1 MSPDGSELWVGALF
15 ELIWMSQFVQFKKKK
30 RNLNACSDM
39 TMLSLYM
46 ATWHMFKIFCD
57 LNTSWQLLWNLKTFF
72 ILCITKV
79 WKNKWRGSRKQPHL
93 TRLPQTKDPNIW
105 LKPPSPF
112 FFFILWNNAFTTDI
126 LQIYYVLNKVIDLLQ
141 SCAEETRGLQLYHS
155 C

>member
-1 MSPDGSELWVGALF
+1 MSPDGSELWVRALF

-30 RNLNACSDM
+30 KFKCMQWHDNVVFIYGNM
-39 TMLSLYM
+39 THVQNILRPLPDSYFEIWKL
-46 ATWHMFKIFCD
+46 
-57 LNTSWQLLWNLKTFF
+57 FF

-79 WKNKWRGSRKQPHL
+79 WKNKWRRSRKQPHL